1 MAAGILVYVCIADH
15 FHGLQDLMACA
26 VSALSPA
33 GSARDPFSKNILK
46 ESTSS
51 ASNKDPFQS
60 ANGLFDQY
68 TSFSTVN
75 TKVERV

>member
-1 MAAGILVYVCIADH
+1 MAGILVYVCIADH
-15 FHGLQDLMACA
+15 FHDHQTLMACA
-26 VSALSPA
+26 ASALSST
-33 GSARDPFSKNILK
+33 GLGKDPFSKNILK

-51 ASNKDPFQS
+51 ASNKEPFQR